1 MINKALVILNC
12 QNSDRARGIDPCG
25 VDCKSCFTEGLCDE
39 IKKAVRQTK
48 TGDWKPLIE
57 ILKREDNKAEK
68 QIDDLKAKL
77 ESSLND
83 LEYLMLKKVEETLR
97 AVRLAGKP

>member
-1 MINKALVILNC
+1 MINRALVILNC
-12 QNSDRARGIDPCG
+12 QNSDRVKGIDPCG

-48 TGDWKPLIE
+48 AGDWKPLIE

-97 AVRLAGKP
+97 AVKACR